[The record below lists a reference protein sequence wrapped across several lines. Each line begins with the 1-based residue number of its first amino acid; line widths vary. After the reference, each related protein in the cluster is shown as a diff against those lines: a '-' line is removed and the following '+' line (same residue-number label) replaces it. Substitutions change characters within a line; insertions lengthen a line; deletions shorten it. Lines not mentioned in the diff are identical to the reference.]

1 MADSSQLILLP
12 ALEHFN
18 MSDFDD
24 DTTDLGKLEK
34 FVKQTRRCWQETLQ
48 VAIKFAE
55 S

>member
-1 MADSSQLILLP
+1 MADSLQLIVLP

-24 DTTDLGKLEK
+24 DKKDLKKLEE
-34 FVKQTRRCWQETLQ
+34 FVKETRRCWQETLQ